1 MDVAIV
7 AFACAAVT
15 LWCAQTGGHSA
26 LGRSKLRWA
35 AACFLALGLGGA
47 YMHALERRSPDEVAQ
62 FVPPYPKAVVLSRSP
77 IVVEGTR
84 GWIFE
89 TRDAPARVAAF
100 YDDVARSNHWPLTHR
115 SNNDIES
122 LTLERPENAATI
134 VITPRAGRTEI
145 TYLVRARQPDQPDQ
159 SD

>member
-15 LWCAQTGGHSA
+15 LWCAHSGGHSA

-35 AACFLALGLGGA
+35 TSCFLALGFGGA
-47 YMHALERRSPDEVAQ
+47 YMYALERRSSDEVAQ

-84 GWIFE
+84 GWVFE
-89 TRDAPARVAAF
+89 TSDAPTRVAAF
-100 YDDVARSNHWPLTHR
+100 YGDVARSNHWPLTRR
-115 SNNDIES
+115 STSDVES
-122 LTLERPENAATI
+122 LTLERPQNDATI
-134 VITPRAGRTEI
+134 VITPRAGKTEI
-145 TYLVRARQPDQPDQ
+145 TYLVRARQPNQ
-159 SD
+159 SH

>member
-7 AFACAAVT
+7 AFVCAAIT
-15 LWCAQTGGHSA
+15 LWCSQSGGHSA

-35 AACFLALGLGGA
+35 ASCFLALGLGSA

-62 FVPPYPKAVVLSRSP
+62 FVPPYPKATVLSRSA

-89 TRDAPARVAAF
+89 TADAPARVAAF
-100 YDDVARSNHWPLTHR
+100 YDNVARSNHWPLTRR
-115 SNNDIES
+115 STSDVES
-122 LTLERPENAATI
+122 LTLQRPQNAATI
-134 VITPRAGRTEI
+134 VITPRAGKTEI
-145 TYLVRARQPDQPDQ
+145 TYLVRARQINQ
-159 SD
+159 SH

>member
-26 LGRSKLRWA
+26 MGRSKLRWA
-35 AACFLALGLGGA
+35 ASCFLALGFGGA
-47 YMHALERRSPDEVAQ
+47 YMHALELRSSDEVAQ

-89 TRDAPARVAAF
+89 TSDAPTRVAAF
-100 YDDVARSNHWPLTHR
+100 YGDVARSNHWPITRR
-115 SNNDIES
+115 STTDVEL
-122 LTLERPENAATI
+122 LTLERPQNDATI
-134 VITPRAGRTEI
+134 VIAPRAGKTEI
-145 TYLVRARQPDQPDQ
+145 TYLVRARQPNQAH
-159 SD
+159 